1 MTLTMRRTSA
11 LFLPLVAAAL
21 IAAAGPP
28 WISIEYPANPLDPE
42 TRGALV
48 VVHTYHHQAPVPAEM
63 NAVAIGTLDGRR
75 ISRALEVSATSRPGI
90 YAIRGEL
97 PGSGAWV
104 VSVSSRSGTQN
115 ATALIAMN
123 ERREILAVQVPHE
136 SVEGGRWMVPRQ
148 PTSTEV
154 TELLRTASAM
164 DDAAR
169 STRVATGA
177 GAALL
182 LLVLAPSGAWLALR
196 RRR

>member
-1 MTLTMRRTSA
+1 MTRTMRRTSA
-11 LFLPLVAAAL
+11 LLLPLLGAAL

-63 NAVAIGTLDGRR
+63 NAQAIALRDGRR
-75 ISRALEVSATSRPGI
+75 ISRPLEVSATSRSGV
-90 YAIRGEL
+90 YAIRGDL
-97 PGSGAWV
+97 PGSGAWI
-104 VSVSSRSGTQN
+104 VSVTSRSGTQD

-136 SVEGGRWMVPRQ
+136 SAEGGRWMVPRQ
-148 PTSTEV
+148 PTPDEV

-164 DDAAR
+164 DEAAR
-169 STRVATGA
+169 STRMASGA